1 MYCNSNPVMYIDETG
16 NFGLF
21 PILDSIVVSAI
32 ATAIAL
38 VVGVV
43 VEVITEINIAEKAY
57 SANSINQGLEEND
70 VSFDNNSKAILIKG
84 EEVGYFGNGNY
95 QIDNSYKYSA
105 NDMMVIC
112 KSIASHMGDTEA
124 YKRLYQEWEAHNYGY
139 YSFSNK
145 GLCGYFKNYY
155 KSKSGDDLVQMSKD
169 VNFGIQPETGK
180 RSVVLYCLRMI
191 GNMKIFD
198 RLPIHGPFIN

>member
-1 MYCNSNPVMYIDETG
+1 MYIDENG

-38 VVGVV
+38 AVAVV

-84 EEVGYFGNGNY
+84 EEVGSFGNGNY
-95 QIDNSYKYSA
+95 QIDNSYKYGTD
-105 NDMMVIC
+105 DMMVIC
-112 KSIASHMGDTEA
+112 KSIASHMGDAEA
-124 YKRLYQEWEAHNYGY
+124 YNRLYQEWEAHNYGY

-145 GLCGYFKNYY
+145 GLCGYYKNYHL
-155 KSKSGDDLVQMSKD
+155 SKNKDEDLVQMSKD
-169 VNFGIQPETGK
+169 VNFGIHPETGE
-180 RSVVLYCLRMI
+180 RAVVLYCIRAI
-191 GNMKIFD
+191 GNMRIFD
-198 RLPIHGPFIN
+198 RLPIHGPFID